1 MLRIFKLVNL
11 LPTIHKIVL
20 ALLLSIS
27 LIIILL
33 PSEEAQASRQ
43 TPESQLQTAESQ
55 LQPNTL
61 YSVPLAFRTPEPPQK
76 ESLSSK
82 EVDQKVQLVEP
93 EAKTP
98 QLQQGELFKVR
109 SGDTLARLFKRS
121 GLTSREVY
129 EITQLSLAKKNLLKI
144 LPGEDIEI
152 FKDLDNRFA
161 KLRYIIDPI
170 NTLVISKEDDKYTQ
184 KLDKKQIETRTK
196 FATSE
201 IKTNFWNA
209 AVDAGLT
216 PNQIMQL
223 AGLFTWDVDF
233 ALDIR
238 EGDSFALIFEQKYAD
253 GDFLENG
260 NILAA
265 EFINQ
270 GDRYTA
276 VRYSN
281 GQYYSETG
289 RSMKKAF
296 IRSPVDFTRVSS
308 NFNPR
313 RLHPVTGR
321 VRPHNGVDYVA
332 PVGTP
337 IKATGRGKVIASSYN
352 KYNGN
357 YVFIKHNDTYTT
369 KYLHLKRRKVR
380 KGQSIKQGQIIGTL
394 GSTGRVTG
402 AHLHYEFIVNGVHR
416 NPRTVKLP
424 KSDSIHRKQK
434 ADFLKVSRVLMAQ
447 LEHNKQLHIAR
458 APSLSSET
466 ANN

>member
-1 MLRIFKLVNL
+1 MLRIFKLVHL
-11 LPTIHKIVL
+11 LPTVHKVIL
-20 ALLLSIS
+20 AILLSIS

-43 TPESQLQTAESQ
+43 TPSSQLET
-55 LQPNTL
+55 NTL
-61 YSVPLAFRTPEPPQK
+61 YSVPLAFRTPEPPKEITVKPKAVTQAIESVPPEVLQPKLQK
-76 ESLSSK
+76 GK
-82 EVDQKVQLVEP
+82 
-93 EAKTP
+93 
-98 QLQQGELFKVR
+98 LFKVR

-144 LPGEDIEI
+144 LPGENIEI
-152 FKDLDNRFA
+152 FKDSENRFA
-161 KLRYIIDPI
+161 KLSYIIDPVT
-170 NTLVISKEDDKYTQ
+170 TLVISKQGDNYQ
-184 KLDKKQIETRTK
+184 QRLDKKQVETRTK
-196 FATSE
+196 FATTE

-209 AVDAGLT
+209 GVDAGLT

-223 AGLFTWDVDF
+223 AGIFTWDVDF

-337 IKATGRGKVIASSYN
+337 IKATGRGKVIASSYS

-369 KYLHLKRRKVR
+369 KYLHLKKRKVR

-394 GSTGRVTG
+394 GATGRVTG

-424 KSDSIHRKQK
+424 KADSINRKQK
-434 ADFLKVSRVLMAQ
+434 ADFLKISKVLMAQ
-447 LEHNKQLHIAR
+447 LEHNKQLHIAGS
-458 APSLSSET
+458 PLSSEPVS
-466 ANN
+466 N